1 MAMGSVLEE
10 NSYVS
15 WLLAANNLRTRLR
28 FSKVRQMMK
37 PGRFDM
43 RILLALVLLLGVLF
57 GGRASAYTLLT
68 HEELI
73 DLNWQNSI
81 VPLLLS
87 RYPNLTPA
95 QLQEARYPGH
105 GLLSVWRQIFHKPD
119 PLRALG
125 RLRGE
130 SLSQCAQRR

>member
-1 MAMGSVLEE
+1 
-10 NSYVS
+10 
-15 WLLAANNLRTRLR
+15 
-28 FSKVRQMMK
+28 
-37 PGRFDM
+37 M

-95 QLQEARYPGH
+95 QLQEARAYAYGGCVIQDMGYYP
-105 GLLSVWRQIFHKPD
+105 LATNI
-119 PLRALG
+119 
-125 RLRGE
+125 
-130 SLSQCAQRR
+130 SQT